1 MRKSVLIIDKPENCI
16 DCPLQADDK
25 ACGITETSFTSN
37 KVFEANA
44 EILSD
49 CPLKDLPDKQ
59 VCNERDFEH
68 YVNGYGKGWNDYRGH
83 LTGEYNNY
91 VPEPYKE

>member
-1 MRKSVLIIDKPENCI
+1 MRKSVLIIDKPKKCD
-16 DCPLQADDK
+16 DCP
-25 ACGITETSFTSN
+25 CSYFTEGAQSDYCKVTDSEISN
-37 KVFEANA
+37 SNEVLK
-44 EILSD
+44 D

-83 LTGEYNNY
+83 LTGEYNHY
-91 VPEPYKE
+91 EPEPYKE

>member
-1 MRKSVLIIDKPENCI
+1 MKSAIIVDKPENCI
-16 DCPLQADDK
+16 NCLLNHMDSCF
-25 ACGITETSFTSN
+25 ITETTFKDIN
-37 KVFEANA
+37 PHK
-44 EILSD
+44 EILPN
-49 CPLKDLPDKQ
+49 CPLIDLPEKQ

-91 VPEPYKE
+91 EPEPYKE

>member
-1 MRKSVLIIDKPENCI
+1 MRKSVLLIDKPENCI

-25 ACGITETSFTSN
+25 ACEITETSFKDIN
-37 KVFEANA
+37 PAR

-83 LTGEYNNY
+83 LTGEYNHY
-91 VPEPYKE
+91 EPEPYHD